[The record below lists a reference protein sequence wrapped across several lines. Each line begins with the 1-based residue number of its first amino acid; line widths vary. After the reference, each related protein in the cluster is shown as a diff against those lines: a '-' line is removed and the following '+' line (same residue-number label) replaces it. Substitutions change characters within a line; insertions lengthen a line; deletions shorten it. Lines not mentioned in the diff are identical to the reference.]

1 MYTKWL
7 LLQSGLVVR
16 QPIIDKTSAE
26 VKEIRLE
33 YDVLK
38 EKVNSMEK
46 ILNEMKLGIMKIV
59 ENSEIGKSDIKEL
72 FGNKTAQE
80 IDEISRE

>member
-46 ILNEMKLGIMKIV
+46 ILNEMKLGIMK
-59 ENSEIGKSDIKEL
+59 NSELGKSDIKEL

>member
-1 MYTKWL
+1 MAIT
-7 LLQSGLVVR
+7 SIGVSR
-16 QPIIDKTSAE
+16 QATIIDKTSAE

-59 ENSEIGKSDIKEL
+59 ENSELGKSDIKEL
-72 FGNKTAQE
+72 FGNKNAQE